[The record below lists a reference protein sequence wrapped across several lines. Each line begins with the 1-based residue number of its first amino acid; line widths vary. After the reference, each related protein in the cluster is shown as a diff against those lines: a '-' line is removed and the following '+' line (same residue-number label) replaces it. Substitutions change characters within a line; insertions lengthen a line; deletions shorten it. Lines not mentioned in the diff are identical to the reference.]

1 MRRMKGTIGALLV
14 LTAVFGA
21 SIAEAGIPVI
31 DSANLTQA
39 IQQVLAWGQQAV
51 QMGTQIS
58 NQATQINNQVTH
70 IQAITGSRNLGQ
82 TYNNTQLQQIVS
94 ADTPAVMNAINAQG
108 YSGLTDQALSIRNTT
123 MLYNCMDKPAGQLRT
138 TCQAL
143 LNGLAQGQANSA
155 TALNI
160 AQQRVTEIQ
169 NIQNQINTTQDP
181 KAVAEVQ
188 AALMAEQAQ
197 VQNDMLRFLIANQMQ
212 DMQAKQAEQTRR
224 ETHMNMLSPTAHST
238 FDNYS
243 FK

>member
-31 DSANLTQA
+31 DSANLAQS
-39 IQQVLAWGQQAV
+39 IQQVVAWVQQAA
-51 QMGTQIS
+51 QM
-58 NQATQINNQVTH
+58 AAQINNQVTH
-70 IQAITGSRNLGQ
+70 IQAVTGSRNLGQ
-82 TYNNTQLQQIVS
+82 TFNDPLLKQIVS
-94 ADTPAVMNAINAQG
+94 ADTPAIMSAINAQG
-108 YSGLTDQALSIRNTT
+108 YSGLTNQAQSIRNTT

-155 TALNI
+155 TALNT
-160 AQQRVTEIQ
+160 AQQRVNEIQ

-181 KAVAEVQ
+181 KAIAEVQ

-197 VQNDMLRFLIANQMQ
+197 VQNDMLRYLIANQMQ

-224 ETHMNMLSPTAHST
+224 EAHMNMLSPTAPST

-243 FK
+243 FR